1 MLPLSRFLVGMT
13 MLAAHP
19 LMAAQDESVSVSA
32 PSGAPAEIIVTGER
46 AEQVRA
52 VRALTSELVIP
63 ARIDKPFARF
73 HQPFCPATVGIK
85 TDYALVI
92 NGLMRASAKAVGA
105 PVAAEDCQP
114 NALLMFAKDGP
125 SAIDELRVDQAWLFA
140 RVPPSKI
147 REMAGPG
154 EMTYAWNTTE
164 LRGVDGKPL
173 RIVEVEVGI
182 PPTKREVILNEQF
195 QTGRLN
201 PPIRMDVMGAAV
213 LIDLDHVGGK
223 TLEQLAAYATIRLLA
238 TVRDREPDEVGTV
251 PSVLSLFTQPEQ
263 APAGLTRF
271 DLSLLRAFYAMRPN
285 ERSAA
290 ILDST
295 ARYYLSDKVEKA
307 AN

>member
-1 MLPLSRFLVGMT
+1 MMKVLLGIFGALASLSGIGAG
-13 MLAAHP
+13 AA
-19 LMAAQDESVSVSA
+19 MAEQDNPSVLTA
-32 PSGAPAEIIVTGER
+32 PPRAPADIIVTGDRE
-46 AEQVRA
+46 EQVRA
-52 VRALTSELVIP
+52 VRALTSDLVIP

-85 TDYALVI
+85 TDYAVVI
-92 NGLMRASAKAVGA
+92 NGLMRANAKEVGA
-105 PVAAEDCQP
+105 PVGAEDCTP
-114 NALLMFAKDGP
+114 NALLMFAKDGS
-125 SAIDELRVDQAWLFA
+125 SAIEQLREDQAWLFKG
-140 RVPPSKI
+140 VPPSKI

-154 EMTYAWNTTE
+154 EMTYAWSTSE
-164 LRGVDGKPL
+164 VRGVDGRPM
-173 RIVEVEVGI
+173 RIVMIGD
-182 PPTKREVILNEQF
+182 PPREAAVNEQF

-285 ERSAA
+285 ERATA
-290 ILDST
+290 ILDTT
-295 ARYYLSDKVEKA
+295 ARYYLSDKVEEA

>member
-1 MLPLSRFLVGMT
+1 MFPLSRFLAGVAMV
-13 MLAAHP
+13 AAQP
-19 LMAAQDESVSVSA
+19 VLAAQDEPA
-32 PSGAPAEIIVTGER
+32 PVAAEARDPADIVVTGER

-92 NGLMRASAKAVGA
+92 NGLMRDNAKEVGA
-105 PVAAEDCQP
+105 PVGAENCTP

-140 RVPPSKI
+140 EVPPSKI
-147 REMAGPG
+147 RQMAGPG

-182 PPTKREVILNEQF
+182 PPTKREVILNEQY
-195 QTGRLN
+195 QNSRLS
-201 PPIRMDVMGAAV
+201 PPIRMDVRGAAV

-223 TLEQLAAYATIRLLA
+223 TLGQPAAYATIRLLP
-238 TVRDREPDEVGTV
+238 TVRDREPGEVSAV
-251 PSVLSLFTQPEQ
+251 PSVLSLFTQPDQ

-271 DLSLLRAFYAMRPN
+271 DLGLLRAFYAMRPN

-290 ILDST
+290 ILDAT
-295 ARYYLSDKVEKA
+295 ARYYLSDKVEVTE
-307 AN
+307 N

>member
-1 MLPLSRFLVGMT
+1 MSQLKKYLVSCALLSLHVN
-13 MLAAHP
+13 LH
-19 LMAAQDESVSVSA
+19 AQENPV
-32 PSGAPAEIIVTGER
+32 PSPAQTQSQSSIVVTGDR

-52 VRALTSELVIP
+52 VRALTTELVIP

-92 NGLMRASAKAVGA
+92 NGLMRTNAKEVGA
-105 PVAAEDCQP
+105 PVGADDCTP

-125 SAIDELRVDQAWLFA
+125 GAIEQLREDQAWLFKG
-140 RVPPSKI
+140 VPPSKI

-154 EMTYAWNTTE
+154 DMTYAWSTSE
-164 LRGVDGKPL
+164 VRGVDGRPF
-173 RIVEVEVGI
+173 RIV
-182 PPTKREVILNEQF
+182 PILGGEIAINEQF
-195 QTGRLN
+195 QTGRLS

-238 TVRDREPDEVGTV
+238 TVRDREPGETSTV

-285 ERSAA
+285 ERSSA
-290 ILDST
+290 ILDTT
-295 ARYYLSDKVEKA
+295 ARYYLSDKVEDQV

>member
-1 MLPLSRFLVGMT
+1 MTRWKRFVCCLCLTVFPAT
-13 MLAAHP
+13 AEARDLA
-19 LMAAQDESVSVSA
+19 DIV
-32 PSGAPAEIIVTGER
+32 VTGDR

-92 NGLMRASAKAVGA
+92 NGLMRANAKAVGA

-125 SAIDELRVDQAWLFA
+125 TAIEQLREDQAWLFKG
-140 RVPPSKI
+140 VPPSKL
-147 REMAGPG
+147 ETMAGPDD
-154 EMTYAWNTTE
+154 MTYAWSTSE
-164 LRGVDGKPL
+164 VRGVDGRPM
-173 RIVEVEVGI
+173 RVVMIGS
-182 PPTKREVILNEQF
+182 PPREVAVNEQF

-238 TVRDREPDEVGTV
+238 TVRDREADEVSAV

-285 ERSAA
+285 ERSSA
-290 ILDST
+290 ILDTT
-295 ARYYLSDKVEKA
+295 ARYYLSDKIEA
-307 AN
+307 LAD